1 MNLYF
6 DTLIKV
12 NRLWYQRVRSSL
24 RYIWLTNLVKNKHT
38 IKNIKCNYKIEYDHL
53 NGRYE
58 FTHIDVNQIQNIA
71 IITHGLSPIQ
81 TLQNTVVKT
90 IATYERFNRLNT
102 LADSNQVS
110 IIWELGLMGVCLWV
124 GRYWRSHLDYGPRTI
139 PSYRRVSVKA
149 EHKGV
154 GCL

>member
-6 DTLIKV
+6 VTLIKV
-12 NRLWYQRVRSSL
+12 NRLWYQRARSSL
-24 RYIWLTNLVKNKHT
+24 SYIWLTNFVKNKHT
-38 IKNIKCNYKIEYDHL
+38 IKNIKCNYKIVYNHL

-58 FTHIDVNQIQNIA
+58 FTHIDVNRNQNIA
-71 IITHGLSPIQ
+71 IITQSLSPIQ

-90 IATYERFNRLNT
+90 IATYERFNQLNT

-149 EHKGV
+149 VHKGV